1 MYLKRIKPL
10 CNTDKMEFIKMR
22 GNITWEKIFGI
33 KQGNELIL
41 NI

>member
-10 CNTDKMEFIKMR
+10 CNTDKMGFIKTR
-22 GNITWEKIFGI
+22 GNIIWEKIFGI
-33 KQGNELIL
+33 KQENELIL